1 MFLESWMEKQVRSI
15 IHLMVENG
23 NILKLEEFNE
33 KYNLNCSFKNYT
45 KVIQNIP
52 TALIQLIQNN
62 LENNLTP
69 KWQKITLHHVDLLD
83 RKCNNKCPRQHFV
96 NNIYPGQTKSTLK
109 IQEYVKKMKYLLS
122 EWVFF

>member
-1 MFLESWMEKQVRSI
+1 
-15 IHLMVENG
+15 MVENG

-69 KWQKITLHHVDLLD
+69 K
-83 RKCNNKCPRQHFV
+83 
-96 NNIYPGQTKSTLK
+96 
-109 IQEYVKKMKYLLS
+109 
-122 EWVFF
+122 